1 MLTLRA
7 VVFALATFAPPF
19 AFATGGAPTSAAGV
33 MAKQATGSERGFRGA
48 FVVPEIPATVPAP
61 ASQSIARPDSMSS
74 SASAAGPVEVTP
86 APRDGLKP
94 GYEKPRGDAEAARIE
109 GFTVFGLYI
118 KVSDAALVFFTAL
131 LALFTFRLWKSTHLL
146 WQEARTA
153 GETAEKSANAAL
165 ASADAATATVN
176 AMIAERQPRWLV
188 SDMQIT
194 LEPIKR
200 TNPQWDAVAR
210 VTLTNI
216 GKSGASVTAA
226 AIAVAF
232 GELPST
238 PDYSTARKIE
248 SSNFSNIVRPDAA
261 WTIALP
267 FGASMGLTETRVAEV
282 SNGTPMWFYGY
293 LEYLDYLDRTWVKG
307 FVGVVSSSVDW
318 YPWDNGQIARKGGGK
333 FEPPSHDAG
342 VTAYTY
348 MRLQFAR
355 E

>member
-1 MLTLRA
+1 
-7 VVFALATFAPPF
+7 
-19 AFATGGAPTSAAGV
+19 
-33 MAKQATGSERGFRGA
+33 MAKQAVESEQGFRGA
-48 FVVPEIPATVPAP
+48 SSASAPATVSAP
-61 ASQSIARPDSMSS
+61 ASQLSASASSISS
-74 SASAAGPVEVTP
+74 SANATAP
-86 APRDGLKP
+86 AEIKPASSEGAKP
-94 GYEKPRGDAEAARIE
+94 GYEKPHGDAEAERME
-109 GFTVFGLYI
+109 GFTLFGLYI

-165 ASADAATATVN
+165 ASADAATTTVN

-194 LEPIKR
+194 LEPIKT
-200 TNPQWDAVAR
+200 TNPQWNAVAR

-216 GKSGASVTAA
+216 GKSDASVTGA
-226 AIAVAF
+226 AIAVGF
-232 GELPST
+232 GQLPST

-248 SSNFSNIVRPDAA
+248 SSSFSNVVRPSAA

-267 FGASMGLTETRVAEV
+267 IGSSMGLTETQVADV
-282 SNGTPMWFYGY
+282 NNGTPMWIYGY
-293 LEYLDYLDRTWVKG
+293 LEYFDYLDRTWVKG
-307 FVGVVSSSVDW
+307 FVGAVSSSVDW
-318 YPWDNGQIARKGGGK
+318 YPWDNGQIGRKGGGK

-348 MRLQFAR
+348 MRIQLSR

>member
-1 MLTLRA
+1 M
-7 VVFALATFAPPF
+7 
-19 AFATGGAPTSAAGV
+19 
-33 MAKQATGSERGFRGA
+33 
-48 FVVPEIPATVPAP
+48 
-61 ASQSIARPDSMSS
+61 
-74 SASAAGPVEVTP
+74 
-86 APRDGLKP
+86 
-94 GYEKPRGDAEAARIE
+94 
-109 GFTVFGLYI
+109 

-165 ASADAATATVN
+165 ASADAATTTVN

-200 TNPQWDAVAR
+200 TNPQWDAVAS

-216 GKSGASVTAA
+216 GRSDASVTAA

-232 GELPST
+232 GQLPST

-248 SSNFSNIVRPDAA
+248 SSSFSNVVKPTAA

-267 FGASMGLTETRVAEV
+267 VGASMGLTETQVAEV
-282 SNGTPMWFYGY
+282 NNGTPMWLYGY

-318 YPWDNGQIARKGGGK
+318 YPWDNGRITRKGGGK
-333 FEPPSHDAG
+333 FEAPSHDVG
-342 VTAYTY
+342 VTGYTY
-348 MRLQFAR
+348 MRLQLAG